1 MTVHHFSF
9 RRAPGF
15 PGLSALPICSPILS
29 AHGRIENR
37 DIGNAAILDQ
47 QEHIVF
53 GRENTLARPYGAG
66 DAADRERGLGAP
78 CGGGDMV
85 KVHCHRNSSLAANF
99 PRRINNLGHFRFRFR
114 QRGQQELVLFLLS
127 LRREGS
133 PIRRLSRG

>member
-1 MTVHHFSF
+1 MLDEHFF
-9 RRAPGF
+9 WN
-15 PGLSALPICSPILS
+15 LQSPDVKTL
-29 AHGRIENR
+29 R
-37 DIGNAAILDQ
+37 
-47 QEHIVF
+47 
-53 GRENTLARPYGAG
+53 LARTVPG
-66 DAADRERGLGAP
+66 DAADRERGQGAQ